1 MIRKPMFSAAH
12 TSWMRRIQLILIGMC
27 GLSFGRQI
35 WSELAHTFGGSPHR
49 KANIIISAKGSKA
62 LSL

>member
-1 MIRKPMFSAAH
+1 MF
-12 TSWMRRIQLILIGMC
+12 

-35 WSELAHTFGGSPHR
+35 WREFAHTFGGSPHQ
-49 KANIIISAKGSKA
+49 KANIIISAKGSNA

>member
-1 MIRKPMFSAAH
+1 MFSAAQ
-12 TSWMRRIQLILIGMC
+12 TSWMHQIRLILIGMF

-35 WSELAHTFGGSPHR
+35 WREFAHTFGGSPHQ
-49 KANIIISAKGSKA
+49 KANIIISAKGSNA